1 MSNFGFTI
9 NKPRV
14 IDYDLA
20 DKRVLNYVLA
30 NEPSFNLCIFCGSCT
45 STCSAGNFTDF
56 NIRKMKMYIRR
67 GLVEDIGVEA
77 EKCMLCGKCFLV
89 CPRGVN
95 NRNIV
100 LKVREALTKIESHE
114 L

>member
-1 MSNFGFTI
+1 MINFGYTI

-14 IDYDLA
+14 IDYDQT
-20 DKRVLNYVLA
+20 DKRVLSYLLA
-30 NEPSFNLCIFCGSCT
+30 HEPSFNSCIFCGSCT
-45 STCSAGNFTDF
+45 STCSAGNFTEF
-56 NIRKMKMYIRR
+56 NIRKLKMFIRR
-67 GLVEDIGVEA
+67 GLIEEIKDEV

-100 LKVREALTKIESHE
+100 LKVRETLTKIEYHE